1 VKGIDT
7 NVLIRYLV
15 RDDQT
20 QFRAA
25 RRFIEN
31 DCQEEEP
38 GFITHV
44 VLAELVWV
52 LERGY
57 KYSRSAIVNVLAT
70 LLRTSQLSIEQSDDA
85 ASALY
90 EYQNGADFADSLI
103 AATNLRVGCEWTATL
118 DRKAARHKGFQLI
131 Q

>member
-1 VKGIDT
+1 MKGIDT
-7 NVLIRYLV
+7 NILIRYLV
-15 RDDQT
+15 RDDRT

-25 RRFIEN
+25 SRFIEN
-31 DCQEEEP
+31 DCTEEEP
-38 GFITHV
+38 GFVNHV

-57 KYSRSAIVNVLAT
+57 KYSRSAIANVLGT

-85 ASALY
+85 ASALH
-90 EYQNGADFADSLI
+90 EYQNGADFAESLI